1 MTPPVIQRLH
11 EAIAAV
17 CPIDG
22 VSGSQGSVRVDH
34 RPEATQPQRDAA
46 AAVVAA
52 FDWSQAAH
60 DAWLEDRR
68 PERKAVRQ
76 AAAQAV
82 ADIDAYLL
90 IADAATNAQVRA
102 QVKLLSQ
109 IVRRLVR
116 HAATQE

>member
-1 MTPPVIQRLH
+1 MLNRLH
-11 EAIAAV
+11 QAVLAV
-17 CPIDG
+17 CPILG
-22 VSGSQGSVRVDH
+22 VSGVQGAVEITFA
-34 RPEATQPQRDAA
+34 PEATQPQRDAA
-46 AAVVAA
+46 AAAVAA

-60 DAWLEDRR
+60 DAWLEDRK

-82 ADIDAYLL
+82 ADIDAYLA
-90 IADAATNAQVRA
+90 IADAATAAQVRA

-116 HAATQE
+116 FAATQE

>member
-1 MTPPVIQRLH
+1 MMLNRLH
-11 EAIAAV
+11 QAVAAV

-22 VSGSQGSVRVDH
+22 VSGSQDGVVIQH
-34 RPEATQPQRDAA
+34 RSEATAPQRAAADAA
-46 AAVVAA
+46 VLA

-60 DAWLEDRR
+60 DAWLEDRK

-90 IADAATNAQVRA
+90 IADAATNVQVRA

-116 HAATQE
+116 FAATQE